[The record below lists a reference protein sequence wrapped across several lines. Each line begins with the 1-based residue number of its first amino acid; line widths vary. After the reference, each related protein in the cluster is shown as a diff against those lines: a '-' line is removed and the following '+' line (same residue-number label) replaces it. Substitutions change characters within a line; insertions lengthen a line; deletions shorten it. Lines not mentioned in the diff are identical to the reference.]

1 MNTMN
6 TMNTM
11 NPMNAMNETTLPRG
25 RQLLDDARLNKD
37 AAFTEV
43 ERDRLGLRGLLPG
56 RVLAIEEQVE
66 LEVEHLRCKSE
77 DLEKYIGLESLRDRN
92 EVLFYRVLIEHI
104 EELMPIV
111 YTPTVGQACQQ
122 YSHIVRR
129 PHGVWIT
136 PDDEHRIPQLLR
148 NATRDD
154 IRLIVVTDN
163 ERILGLGDQG
173 AGGMGIPRG
182 KIALYCAGAGLHPSQ
197 CLPISL
203 DVGTD
208 NPELLA
214 DPLYCGYNRHRL
226 RGAAYDK
233 FIDAFVEA
241 VIEVF
246 PRAILQWEDFH
257 KEIAFRNLERYR
269 QRLPSFN
276 DDIQGT
282 SAVAVAGMISALKVT
297 GTPIGEHRILYAGA
311 GAAGIGIA
319 RLVRMLM
326 KSAGVELD
334 VQRRAQLFVDTR
346 GLVHRGRNDLNAAK
360 REFAAGPDVL
370 ASLGLE
376 NPEGTT
382 LAEMVARYRPTILVG
397 TSAKAGL
404 FTEQVIREMAAH
416 IQRPVIFAF
425 SNPNCKAE
433 CKPDDAIRWTD
444 GRAVVATGSPFPPVE
459 YQGRTHVIGQG
470 NNVFIFPGLG
480 LGAIVAEAHEIN
492 DRMLLAAA
500 QTLAYMT
507 DSSRLSVGA
516 LYPSQQDLRQVSFHV
531 ACEVVREARESGLGR
546 LVEDSEVEVIVRE
559 AMWYPDYHGLEPK
572 EQ

>member
-1 MNTMN
+1 MNTIAEM
-6 TMNTM
+6 
-11 NPMNAMNETTLPRG
+11 TTLPRG
-25 RQLLDDARLNKD
+25 RQLLDDATLNKD
-37 AAFTEV
+37 AAFTEA

-56 RVLAIEEQVE
+56 RVLTIEEQVE
-66 LEVEHLRCKSE
+66 LEVEHLRRKSE

-104 EELMPIV
+104 EKLMPIV

-129 PHGVWIT
+129 PHGIWIT

-182 KIALYCAGAGLHPSQ
+182 KIALYCAGAGLHPRQ

-226 RGAAYDK
+226 RGPAYDK

-297 GTPIGEHRILYAGA
+297 GTPISEHRILYAGA

-326 KSAGVELD
+326 KAAGVEPD

-346 GLVHRGRNDLNAAK
+346 GLVHRGRDDLSAAK

-382 LAEMVARYRPTILVG
+382 LAEMVALYKPTMLVG

-416 IQRPVIFAF
+416 VNRPVIFAF
-425 SNPNCKAE
+425 SNPNSKAE
-433 CKPDDAIRWTD
+433 CKPEDAIRWTD
-444 GRAVVATGSPFPPVE
+444 GRAIVATGSPFPPVE
-459 YQGRTHVIGQG
+459 FAGHMHIIGQG

-480 LGAIVAEAHEIN
+480 LGAIVSEVHEIN

-500 QTLAYMT
+500 QTLASMT
-507 DSSRLSVGA
+507 DSSRLSAGS
-516 LYPSQQDLRQVSFHV
+516 LYPSQQDLRQVSFRV
-531 ACEVVREARESGLGR
+531 ACEIVREARESGLGR
-546 LVEDSEVEVIVRE
+546 LVEDSEVEGLVRD
-559 AMWYPDYHGLEPK
+559 AIWYPDYEDLCGGGE
-572 EQ
+572 

>member
-1 MNTMN
+1 
-6 TMNTM
+6 
-11 NPMNAMNETTLPRG
+11 MNALHAKTRPKG
-25 RQLLDDARLNKD
+25 RQLLENAKCNKD
-37 AAFTEV
+37 AAFTEM
-43 ERDRLGLRGLLPG
+43 ERDLLGLRGLLPC
-56 RVLAIEEQVE
+56 RELTIEEQVE
-66 LEVEHLRCKSE
+66 LEIEHLRRKGE

-92 EVLFYRVLIEHI
+92 EVLFFRVLVEHI

-111 YTPTVGQACQQ
+111 YTPVVGLACQQ

-129 PHGVWIT
+129 PHGIWIT
-136 PDDEHRIPQLLR
+136 PDDVYRIPQLLR
-148 NATRDD
+148 NAARDD
-154 IRLIVVTDN
+154 VRLIVVTDN

-214 DPLYCGYNRHRL
+214 DPLYCGYNCRRL
-226 RGAAYDK
+226 RGPAYEE

-246 PRAILQWEDFH
+246 PRAVLQWEDFH
-257 KEIAFRNLERYR
+257 KDIAFRNLERYR

-297 GTPIGEHRILYAGA
+297 GTPLRENRILYAGA

-326 KSAGVELD
+326 GTDGVD
-334 VQRRAQLFVDTR
+334 QDRQHRAQLFVDSH
-346 GLVHRGRNDLNAAK
+346 GLIHQRRSDLNATK
-360 REFAAGPDVL
+360 REFAAGPEVL
-370 ASLGLE
+370 SSLRLE
-376 NPEGTT
+376 NPEGAT
-382 LAEMVARYRPTILVG
+382 LPELVARFRPTMLVG
-397 TSAKAGL
+397 TSAQAGI
-404 FTEQVIREMAAH
+404 FTEQVVREMARH
-416 IQRPVIFAF
+416 VDRPVIFAF

-433 CKPDDAIRWTD
+433 CKPEDAIRWTD
-444 GRAVVATGSPFPPVE
+444 GRAIVATGSPFPPVVHK
-459 YQGRTHVIGQG
+459 GTTHVIGQG

-480 LGAIVAEAHEIN
+480 LGAILSEAHEIN
-492 DRMLLAAA
+492 ERMLLAAA
-500 QTLAYMT
+500 QTLADVT
-507 DSSRLSVGA
+507 DHSRLSVGA
-516 LYPSQQDLRQVSFHV
+516 LYPSQQALREVSFRV
-531 ACEVVREARESGLGR
+531 ACAVVREARESGLGR
-546 LVEDSEVEVIVRE
+546 LIEDSKVEDLVGN
-559 AMWYPDYHGLEPK
+559 AMWYPDYSETGVDEP
-572 EQ
+572 